1 MRQSK
6 GGRFFTM
13 SVLGALYLWSLL
25 PIALI
30 VLSSLKPTSE
40 IFLYPPNLIFS
51 PTLDNYRSL
60 FAQWPEF
67 TATLQNS
74 AIIAGGAT
82 VITVISSA
90 LAGYVLSRFR
100 SSGIDATALFMVAIR
115 LVPPIVIT
123 LPLFPIVGMLGL
135 SDTHILL
142 ILLYTTFFVS
152 LGAMILKTFIDTI
165 PKELDESAIIDGA
178 GEVSILLRIIFPLAA
193 QGMVA
198 IAVFIFVFAWN
209 DYLFAFIFTT
219 SNAKTAPIIIS
230 EMLGSLVGVE
240 WGPLFAAA
248 TVQLIPVLIFVVLA
262 QKFLVAGLTA
272 GSVKG

>member
-1 MRQSK
+1 MRQSA
-6 GGRFFTM
+6 GGKIFTGV
-13 SVLGALYLWSLL
+13 VLAILYGWSLV
-25 PIALI
+25 PIGLI
-30 VLSSLKPTSE
+30 VISSFKPTPE
-40 IFLYPPNLIFS
+40 IFVFPPTLVFS
-51 PTLDNYRSL
+51 PTLENYRAL
-60 FAQWPEF
+60 FVQWPEF
-67 TATLQNS
+67 VDTLRNS
-74 AIIAGGAT
+74 AIIAAGAT
-82 VITVISSA
+82 VLTVLASA
-90 LAGYVLSRFR
+90 LAGYVLSRYR
-100 SSGIDATALFMVAIR
+100 NTGMAATALFMVGIR

-123 LPLFPIVGMLGL
+123 LPLFPLVGAVGL

-142 ILLYTTFFVS
+142 ILLYATFFVS

-165 PKELDESAIIDGA
+165 PRELDESAIIDGA
-178 GEVSILLRIIFPLAA
+178 GEAGVLLRIIVPLAA

-230 EMLGSLVGVE
+230 EMMGSLVGVE

-248 TVQLIPVLIFVVLA
+248 TVQLVPVLVFVVLA

>member
-1 MRQSK
+1 MRQSR
-6 GGRFFTM
+6 GGKIFT
-13 SVLGALYLWSLL
+13 STVLLLLYTWSLL

-40 IFLYPPNLIFS
+40 IFKFPPKLIFT
-51 PTLDNYRSL
+51 PTFENYRAL
-60 FAQWPEF
+60 FVQWPEF
-67 TATLQNS
+67 FGTLKNS
-74 AIIAGGAT
+74 LIIASGAT
-82 VITVISSA
+82 VITVVASA
-90 LAGYVLSRFR
+90 LAGYVLSRFQNT
-100 SSGIDATALFMVAIR
+100 ATSASALFMVAIR

-123 LPLFPIVGMLGL
+123 LPLFPIVGALGL
-135 SDTHILL
+135 ADTHILL
-142 ILLYTTFFVS
+142 ILLYSTFFIS

-165 PKELDESAIIDGA
+165 PKELDESAFIDGA
-178 GEVSILLRIIFPLAA
+178 SETDILVRIILPLAA

-198 IAVFIFVFAWN
+198 IAVFVFVFAWN

-248 TVQLIPVLIFVVLA
+248 TLQLLPVLIFVVLA

>member
-1 MRQSK
+1 MQQSA
-6 GGRFFTM
+6 GGKVFTGA
-13 SVLGALYLWSLL
+13 VLAILYTWSLA

-30 VLSSLKPTSE
+30 VVSSFKPTTE
-40 IFLYPPNLIFS
+40 IFVYPPKLVFE
-51 PTLDNYRSL
+51 PTLENYRAL
-60 FAQWPEF
+60 FEQWPEF
-67 TATLQNS
+67 VDTLRNS
-74 AIIAGGAT
+74 VIIASGAT
-82 VITVISSA
+82 VLTVLAGA
-90 LAGYVLSRFR
+90 LAGYVLSRYQT
-100 SSGIDATALFMVAIR
+100 AMMAVTALFMVGIR

-123 LPLFPIVGMLGL
+123 LPLFPVVGAVGL
-135 SDTHILL
+135 ADTHLLL
-142 ILLYTTFFVS
+142 ILLYATFFVS

-165 PKELDESAIIDGA
+165 PRELDESAIIDGA
-178 GEVSILLRIIFPLAA
+178 GEADILLRIIVPLAA

-198 IAVFIFVFAWN
+198 IAVFVFVFAWN

-230 EMLGSLVGVE
+230 EMMGSLVGVE